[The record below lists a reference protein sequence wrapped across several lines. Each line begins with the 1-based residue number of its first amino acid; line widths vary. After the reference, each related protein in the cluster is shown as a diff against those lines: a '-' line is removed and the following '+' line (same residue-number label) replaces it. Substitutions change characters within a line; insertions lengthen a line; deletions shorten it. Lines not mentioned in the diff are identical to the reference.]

1 MSRTAM
7 IRARTEPDLKTEV
20 ENIFH
25 QLGLT
30 TTEAINLFYSQVRL
44 TKGLPFDV
52 KIPSDNLKKS
62 IDEINSGINL
72 TYYDGK
78 DYLSMM
84 KKKLKK

>member
-7 IRARTEPDLKTEV
+7 IRARTEPDLKAEV
-20 ENIFH
+20 ESIFH

-44 TKGLPFDV
+44 TKGIPFDL
-52 KIPSDNLKKS
+52 KIPSDNLRKS
-62 IDEINSGINL
+62 IEDINTGTDL
-72 TYYDGK
+72 TSYDGN
-78 DYLSMM
+78 DYLLMM